1 MTPAKAKPQQQ
12 PHQQRASGL
21 ESFDIDA
28 VILPRVKPSRY
39 RILRASGELFARW
52 GYHGTSTRQIATGAG
67 LSQPTLFHHFKSK
80 QAIMEDL
87 LGINYLPPLSLIR
100 KLIDYPAS
108 PPARV
113 WAATVLD
120 VLYCTRLGI
129 DLAGT
134 HNDDVLTDPDF
145 ARWSEVKDTYAACVA
160 ALIAQGVDSGD
171 FADID
176 PRLSLMMHTGMT
188 KELIRLVGRNG
199 LPKGEDWADA
209 VAEMMVRALASDA
222 CSVSQAR
229 QDSIEVVA
237 EFAYH
242 ADVQPGEVPRIML
255 SMKKAMGLD

>member
-1 MTPAKAKPQQQ
+1 MNQSKSEPYPNSSHDDEETFAADP
-12 PHQQRASGL
+12 
-21 ESFDIDA
+21 
-28 VILPRVKPSRY
+28 VIPRFKPSRY

-145 ARWSEVKDTYAACVA
+145 SRWGEVKDEYASCVG
-160 ALIAQGVDSGD
+160 ALIAQGVASGD
-171 FADID
+171 FADTD

-199 LPKGEDWADA
+199 LPKGEDWADDL
-209 VAEMMVRALASDA
+209 AEMMVRALANDT
-222 CSVSQAR
+222 CSVSAAR
-229 QDSIEVVA
+229 QDSIEVA
-237 EFAYH
+237 REFAYH
-242 ADVQPGEVPRIML
+242 AEVQPGELPKMIT
-255 SMKKAMGLD
+255 SMKLAMGLE

>member
-1 MTPAKAKPQQQ
+1 VT
-12 PHQQRASGL
+12 
-21 ESFDIDA
+21 
-28 VILPRVKPSRY
+28 LPRFGPSRY
-39 RILRASGELFARW
+39 RILWASGELFARW

-100 KLIDYPAS
+100 KLNAYPAS

-145 ARWSEVKDTYAACVA
+145 ARWAEVKDEYASCVA

-176 PRLSLMMHTGMT
+176 PRLSLLMHTGMT

-199 LPKGEDWADA
+199 LPRGEGWADA
-209 VAEMMVRALASDA
+209 LAEMMVRSLASDTCDVNQA
-222 CSVSQAR
+222 GADSV
-229 QDSIEVVA
+229 VVVK

-242 ADVQPGEVPRIML
+242 ADVQPGAVPRIMT
-255 SMKKAMGLD
+255 SMKAAMGLEAR